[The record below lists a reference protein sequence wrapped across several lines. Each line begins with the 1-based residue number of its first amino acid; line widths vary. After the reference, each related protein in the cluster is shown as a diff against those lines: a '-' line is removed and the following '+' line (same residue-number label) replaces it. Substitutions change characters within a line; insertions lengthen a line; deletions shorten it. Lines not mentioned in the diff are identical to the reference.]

1 MNLPSSFTHEPPN
14 ENFTYEVT
22 EFNRNYLAIWL
33 VNHSSF
39 TYNDGIPV
47 KTIWG
52 FYNTKK
58 GEYHAP
64 INFKKCGEV
73 VSFDDTRDYTA
84 MQLNLNPLQAAFM

>member
-1 MNLPSSFTHEPPN
+1 MKTLPMRLLSSSVIILLFGLSTTLHL
-14 ENFTYEVT
+14 F
-22 EFNRNYLAIWL
+22 F
-33 VNHSSF
+33 
-39 TYNDGIPV
+39 NDGIPV